1 MKRAL
6 VAAIVGLAFT
16 GLPGTANA
24 ATPTDPGCFGA
35 YHALAAHVLGGVGD
49 MIRSNCA
56 VRRGN
61 DGASLGQD
69 FNPYLRDAVC

>member
-1 MKRAL
+1 MNKAL
-6 VAAIVGLAFT
+6 LGTIVAVALAT
-16 GLPGTANA
+16 PGTSQA
-24 ATPTDPGCFGA
+24 AAPTDPGCFGE
-35 YHALAAHVLGGVGD
+35 YHALAAHVLGGAGE

-61 DGASLGQD
+61 DGANLGQD